1 MTEHFQYMRLPK
13 RIWLPQGFL
22 IICLCLTEKILRV
35 SYRNLDI
42 RFFSGMEMLRGK
54 LRAAETAAYFR
65 RYSLPDCACGHQT
78 AHNHYDERRAS
89 VTC

>member
-13 RIWLPQGFL
+13 RICLPQGIL

-42 RFFSGMEMLRGK
+42 RFFSGMEMQSIL
-54 LRAAETAAYFR
+54 
-65 RYSLPDCACGHQT
+65 
-78 AHNHYDERRAS
+78 
-89 VTC
+89 